1 MDLRRHVGAAVAL
14 VVCLGALAVLGISQS
29 SLSADGPGAGAA
41 VTSEETTSEKGDKA
55 SLEGLSYKR
64 VSNPSGTKVVDDSGK
79 EVARFTDSARTAV
92 IQGKERSLEEPAKT
106 EAQVT
111 STSWVRVM
119 PQPYTQGAED
129 KSWFKDWFAKSLKD
143 DAPDVLEIGT
153 QYFEGA
159 ENVYDENGLRIAG
172 DADFGPEKGA
182 DGNNVGSDFNDFLEI
197 KVAFPDAADDRPEKT
212 QKNALDPAGFVR
224 MVYGYRLG
232 YPMYGKNPSGDALQR
247 DVDGLYKNG
256 PGVLIAKDN
265 GLPPA
270 LDSLEQRLL
279 PGDILMFS
287 TDMQTE
293 LNHAAIYMGRDDRGN
308 HRFMS
313 SRESSNG
320 PTMGDQVAP
329 SIIDGQDLFAVNFRG
344 VRRV

>member
-14 VVCLGALAVLGISQS
+14 AVCLSALAVLGISQS

-41 VTSEETTSEKGDKA
+41 ITSEETTSAKGNQA
-55 SLEGLSYKR
+55 ALEDLSYKR
-64 VSNPSGTKVVDDSGK
+64 VANPSGTKVVDGSGK

-92 IQGKERSLEEPAKT
+92 IQGKERTLEEPAKT
-106 EAQVT
+106 DAQVT

-119 PQPYTQGAED
+119 PQPYTQGAESKD
-129 KSWFKDWFAKSLKD
+129 WFKEWFAKSLED
-143 DAPDVLEIGT
+143 ETADVLELGT

-197 KVAFPDAADDRPEKT
+197 KVAFSDDADDRPEKT
-212 QKNALDPAGFVR
+212 QKNALDPAGYVR

-232 YPMYGKNPSGDALQR
+232 YPMYGNNPKGDALQR
-247 DVDGLYKNG
+247 DVTGLYENG
-256 PGVLIAKDN
+256 PGVLIAKDS
-265 GLPPA
+265 GQQLS
-270 LDSLEQRLL
+270 LESLEQQLL
-279 PGDILMFS
+279 PGDILMFA
-287 TDMQTE
+287 TDLQPN

-313 SRESSNG
+313 SRESANG
-320 PTMGDQVAP
+320 PTMGDLVAP
-329 SIIDGQDLFAVNFRG
+329 SIIDGHDLFAVNFRA
-344 VRRV
+344 VRRI